1 MKAIV
6 DRELCIGC
14 GLCVQVCPEVFEMDD
29 GGRAAVKMEMVL
41 PDIQES
47 CSEAAMECP
56 VIAISIV

>member
-14 GLCVQVCPEVFEMDD
+14 GLCVQVCPEVFQMDD
-29 GGRAAVKMEMVL
+29 EGKATAKTEPVPVEFH
-41 PDIQES
+41 ES

-56 VIAISIV
+56 VIAIFVE